1 MDFTVSHKDAP
12 AANTANTASADNL
25 FPVITLPVLWSQLT
39 PTQLSLTHFCETHGP
54 KSVLCTQVLP
64 LECTVCLPPS
74 PPLRPQASA
83 STLHTDT
90 DTDADDIDEHDPP
103 HLRKT
108 NTNITLPTDLS
119 GASTTV
125 GSEPESPNIERHPLF
140 RSTESG
146 PYVSPQFRYGR
157 AQGETCA
164 SCSFSAPDSVAHSLP
179 SGAPGSIRSDNGVKN
194 GAPVFRSREFVCLG
208 SSPGSSAQ
216 DDAAG
221 GSSNGASYTT
231 SSYASSSHPEQCH
244 DHTLTYLTAKAPS
257 DPDIYASL
265 RASVIR
271 TLSCEML
278 PRGMSD
284 GPLCFGDSI
293 QGYTIAYVFRLTD
306 PKARGRRRCY
316 AFLALAGKD
325 ARRAFRAA
333 PMLWETFAS
342 MSKGIEAAATRAVE
356 EKERREEEERQQR
369 ADQASKLSASK
380 ASGASG
386 EKVAY
391 TPVSSFLTRRAMDS
405 DGTMRRM
412 GQTSPRSL
420 AEIVGDETI
429 FAILHQYFVAL
440 LRCLGDRFGGL
451 PMADKDA
458 VYQTVADSGG
468 LDDGRKPRRVHNER
482 VGERKPDIEPSSL
495 REEDST
501 PRAWPTRSHQRTRST
516 KTPDAP
522 PQNRRQRTSAD
533 SDLEDEI
540 DITKKRLSQT
550 LSLGSPGQCAPMHVS
565 QEAARG
571 QLQVAPT
578 GTRQVLV

>member
-1 MDFTVSHKDAP
+1 
-12 AANTANTASADNL
+12 
-25 FPVITLPVLWSQLT
+25 
-39 PTQLSLTHFCETHGP
+39 
-54 KSVLCTQVLP
+54 
-64 LECTVCLPPS
+64 
-74 PPLRPQASA
+74 
-83 STLHTDT
+83 
-90 DTDADDIDEHDPP
+90 
-103 HLRKT
+103 
-108 NTNITLPTDLS
+108 
-119 GASTTV
+119 V

-140 RSTESG
+140 KSTGTG
-146 PYVSPQFRYGR
+146 PFVSPQFRYGR

-164 SCSFSAPDSVAHSLP
+164 SCSFSAPDNVAHNLP
-179 SGAPGSIRSDNGVKN
+179 SGAPGSIRSDNGTKN

-208 SSPGSSAQ
+208 TSPSSNPQ
-216 DDAAG
+216 DDITAG
-221 GSSNGASYTT
+221 SSSNGASYTT

-271 TLSCEML
+271 TLSCELL

-342 MSKGIEAAATRAVE
+342 MSKGIEGAATRAVE
-356 EKERREEEERQQR
+356 EKERRDEEARQQR
-369 ADQASKLSASK
+369 ADQAARTSSQKTTSAQ
-380 ASGASG
+380 G
-386 EKVAY
+386 EKMAY
-391 TPVSSFLTRRAMDS
+391 TPVSSFLSQRAMDP
-405 DGTMRRM
+405 DGTMRRV

-429 FAILHQYFVAL
+429 FAVLHQYFVAL

-451 PMADKDA
+451 PMADREA
-458 VYQTVADSGG
+458 ACQTVADSEG
-468 LDDGRKPRRVHNER
+468 LDETRKPRRVHNER
-482 VGERKPDIEPSSL
+482 VTERPTEAEPSSL
-495 REEDST
+495 REGDST
-501 PRAWPTRSHQRTRST
+501 PRAWPTKPHQQTKGRPQRRRT
-516 KTPDAP
+516 
-522 PQNRRQRTSAD
+522 TSD
-533 SDLEDEI
+533 SDSEDDI
-540 DITKKRLSQT
+540 DKAKKRLSQT
-550 LSLGSPGQCAPMHVS
+550 FSLGSPGQCAPLHVT

-571 QLQVAPT
+571 QLQVAPA
-578 GTRQVLV
+578 GSRQVLV